1 MQSYLY
7 DLDSIKISILYI
19 VMNLNEFI
27 MKISLVYYVLLL
39 FCLSCAAIKK
49 TENDPFIGKYK
60 MIVFNVD
67 GVGDVPAVLTID
79 KEKKIYNSQVNYKVF
94 DEERILDV
102 IATYPIDSSTIL
114 IESLIDGSQW
124 DFELNFEN
132 SSFSGF
138 AGGIFEIE
146 GEKIE

>member
-1 MQSYLY
+1 M
-7 DLDSIKISILYI
+7 
-19 VMNLNEFI
+19 V
-27 MKISLVYYVLLL
+27 KISLVYYVLLL

-60 MIVFNVD
+60 MTVFNVD

-79 KEKKIYNSQVNYKVF
+79 KGKKVYSSQVNYKVF

-102 IATYPIDSSTIL
+102 IATYPIDSSTII

-124 DFELNFEN
+124 DFELNFE
-132 SSFSGF
+132 SSIFSGF

>member
-1 MQSYLY
+1 M
-7 DLDSIKISILYI
+7 
-19 VMNLNEFI
+19 
-27 MKISLVYYVLLL
+27 LLL

-60 MIVFNVD
+60 MTVFNVD
-67 GVGDVPAVLTID
+67 GVGDVPAILIID
-79 KEKKIYNSQVNYKVF
+79 KGKKIYNSQINYKVF
-94 DEERILDV
+94 EEERILDV
-102 IATYPIDSSTIL
+102 IATYPIDSSTII

-132 SSFSGF
+132 SSFSGS

>member
-1 MQSYLY
+1 
-7 DLDSIKISILYI
+7 
-19 VMNLNEFI
+19 

-60 MIVFNVD
+60 MTVFNVD

-79 KEKKIYNSQVNYKVF
+79 KGKKMYISQVNYEVF

-102 IATYPIDSSTIL
+102 IATYPIDSSTII
-114 IESLIDGSQW
+114 IESLIDGSRW
-124 DFELNFEN
+124 DFELNFES

>member
-1 MQSYLY
+1 
-7 DLDSIKISILYI
+7 
-19 VMNLNEFI
+19 
-27 MKISLVYYVLLL
+27 MKTSLVYYVSLL

-60 MIVFNVD
+60 MTVFNVD

-79 KEKKIYNSQVNYKVF
+79 KEKKMYDSQVNYKVF

-102 IATYPIDSSTIL
+102 IATYPVDSSTII
-114 IESLIDGSQW
+114 IESLINGSQW

-132 SSFSGF
+132 SSFSGS

>member
-1 MQSYLY
+1 
-7 DLDSIKISILYI
+7 
-19 VMNLNEFI
+19 
-27 MKISLVYYVLLL
+27 MKTSLVYYVSLL

-60 MIVFNVD
+60 MTVFNVD
-67 GVGDVPAVLTID
+67 GVGDVPAVLSID
-79 KEKKIYNSQVNYKVF
+79 KEKKMYDSQVNYKVF

-102 IATYPIDSSTIL
+102 IATYPIDSSTII

-132 SSFSGF
+132 SSFSGS
-138 AGGIFEIE
+138 AGGVFEIE

>member
-1 MQSYLY
+1 
-7 DLDSIKISILYI
+7 
-19 VMNLNEFI
+19 
-27 MKISLVYYVLLL
+27 MKTSLVYYVSLL

-60 MIVFNVD
+60 MTVFNVD

-79 KEKKIYNSQVNYKVF
+79 KEKKMYDSQVNYKVF

-102 IATYPIDSSTIL
+102 IATYPVDSSTII

-132 SSFSGF
+132 SSFSGS
-138 AGGIFEIE
+138 AGGVFEIE

>member
-1 MQSYLY
+1 MRSSFAY
-7 DLDSIKISILYI
+7 
-19 VMNLNEFI
+19 
-27 MKISLVYYVLLL
+27 LLL
-39 FCLSCAAIKK
+39 FFCLSCASLQK
-49 TENDPFIGKYK
+49 TEGDPFIGKYK
-60 MIVFNVD
+60 MTVFNVD

-79 KEKKIYNSQVNYKVF
+79 KEKKMYGSQVNYKVF

-102 IATYPIDSSTIL
+102 IATYPIDSSTII

-132 SSFSGF
+132 SSFSGS

>member
-1 MQSYLY
+1 M
-7 DLDSIKISILYI
+7 
-19 VMNLNEFI
+19 
-27 MKISLVYYVLLL
+27 LLL

-60 MIVFNVD
+60 MTVFNVD

-102 IATYPIDSSTIL
+102 IATYPIDSSTII

-132 SSFSGF
+132 SSFSGS

>member
-1 MQSYLY
+1 
-7 DLDSIKISILYI
+7 
-19 VMNLNEFI
+19 
-27 MKISLVYYVLLL
+27 MKTSLVYYVLLL

-49 TENDPFIGKYK
+49 TENVPFIGKYK
-60 MIVFNVD
+60 MTVFNVD

-79 KEKKIYNSQVNYKVF
+79 KEKKMYDSQVNYKVF

-102 IATYPIDSSTIL
+102 IATYPVDSSTII
-114 IESLIDGSQW
+114 IESLINGSQW

-132 SSFSGF
+132 SSFSGS

>member
-1 MQSYLY
+1 
-7 DLDSIKISILYI
+7 
-19 VMNLNEFI
+19 
-27 MKISLVYYVLLL
+27 MKISLSYYFLLL
-39 FCLSCAAIKK
+39 FFLSCATIKK

-60 MIVFNVD
+60 MTVFNVD

-79 KEKKIYNSQVNYKVF
+79 KEKKIYNSQVNYNVF
-94 DEERILDV
+94 GEERILDV
-102 IATYPIDSSTIL
+102 IATYPIDSSTLI

-132 SSFSGF
+132 SNFSGS

>member
-1 MQSYLY
+1 
-7 DLDSIKISILYI
+7 
-19 VMNLNEFI
+19 
-27 MKISLVYYVLLL
+27 MKTSLVYYVSLL

-60 MIVFNVD
+60 MTVFNVD
-67 GVGDVPAVLTID
+67 GVGDVPAVLSID
-79 KEKKIYNSQVNYKVF
+79 KEKKMYDSQVNYKVF

-102 IATYPIDSSTIL
+102 IATYPVDSSTII

-132 SSFSGF
+132 SSFSGS